1 MLGILIGVV
10 LTLFVIALVIILV
23 LRLKYK
29 SSVAASRKRYS
40 LPLFFPLKYLN
51 NRFVNDHIRAILP
64 YGSPA
69 FSEAIW
75 MPKWP
80 NTDMGIDFYQFYTQF
95 PIKIDHI
102 SEISAINDHISGKSY
117 CMKSHSVWDQ
127 SQIDHI
133 AGKTI
138 YPMTLYPERSVIT
151 FLLSFENHAQ
161 NVLLPTT
168 KLQCGAIYQPAIPK
182 T

>member
-1 MLGILIGVV
+1 MSQKSIIKPNKLHQSCVQCVLDIWSTSGPAKILTIYPKFWQSNMHLESSGNGILAYDG
-10 LTLFVIALVIILV
+10 L
-23 LRLKYK
+23 
-29 SSVAASRKRYS
+29 
-40 LPLFFPLKYLN
+40 LP
-51 NRFVNDHIRAILP
+51 
-64 YGSPA
+64 